1 LLRAWLLRACLRA
14 AAGRGLVWV
23 RVGAVARVRRFR
35 PEKFFFIN
43 QVVNRWIHP
52 PLAAATQR
60 LVLSQLRYG
69 GWAWSMF
76 GSSILLTYPPA
87 RRAASRAP
95 PYLLTPPA
103 STRVTDVTVAH
114 EPASSGRCFLLVR
127 AAPLHQPNH
136 QPARALEANVA
147 ATLPPHDAAFLVSLA
162 TICTGPF
169 LLLAPRGHRL
179 RRAGSPA
186 ARRLARTNELTALLT
201 YPSRASGSPAA
212 RPPLT
217 YLPPSASGGLRPPA
231 YLLTPYPPRPPTIP
245 KLR

>member
-1 LLRAWLLRACLRA
+1 VEARKQS
-14 AAGRGLVWV
+14 
-23 RVGAVARVRRFR
+23 VGACAWCALSYLIG
-35 PEKFFFIN
+35 P
-43 QVVNRWIHP
+43 H
-52 PLAAATQR
+52 LR
-60 LVLSQLRYG
+60 LVLSRLRYVK
-69 GWAWSMF
+69 WEESMF
-76 GSSILLTYPPA
+76 WSSILLTYPPA

-127 AAPLHQPNH
+127 AAPLH

-186 ARRLARTNELTALLT
+186 ARRLARTNELTYLPLARFGL
-201 YPSRASGSPAA
+201 ACGSPA
-212 RPPLT
+212 
-217 YLPPSASGGLRPPA
+217 A
-231 YLLTPYPPRPPTIP
+231 YLLTPQRFGRPGAARLLTYPLPSTPT
-245 KLR
+245 

>member
-1 LLRAWLLRACLRA
+1 
-14 AAGRGLVWV
+14 
-23 RVGAVARVRRFR
+23 
-35 PEKFFFIN
+35 
-43 QVVNRWIHP
+43 
-52 PLAAATQR
+52 
-60 LVLSQLRYG
+60 
-69 GWAWSMF
+69 MF

-127 AAPLHQPNH
+127 AAPLHQP
-136 QPARALEANVA
+136 ARALEANVA
-147 ATLPPHDAAFLVSLA
+147 ATLPPHDAAFLVSVA

-201 YPSRASGSPAA
+201 YPSRASRRGAQAA
-212 RPPLT
+212 RRALRVCPKSYT
-217 YLPPSASGGLRPPA
+217 YSLEQRPNSNS
-231 YLLTPYPPRPPTIP
+231 TCTNCITV
-245 KLR
+245 